1 MADGAVV
8 NTFDPYAVRAQF
20 PILSRQVN
28 GKPLV
33 YLDNA
38 ASAQKPRVVIDALV
52 PKGFRA
58 EIQGIGQVRLGM
70 EQEFPLARGGVHRL
84 VSGVVV
90 AAPTAEGG

>member
-1 MADGAVV
+1 
-8 NTFDPYAVRAQF
+8 
-20 PILSRQVN
+20 
-28 GKPLV
+28 
-33 YLDNA
+33 
-38 ASAQKPRVVIDALV
+38 VVIDALV